1 MIKTIWNNIFVDT
14 YNKIEAEKSTSTQLD
29 KKAITIFIVVAFSL
43 VFIQYFGDL
52 NFIISNLKSLGF
64 EASILSIQSKF
75 PNVRLF
81 QLIYWVLVLITF
93 YLFIPLIII
102 KFIFKD
108 KLSNYGLSPKGFLKN
123 YKTYVVFFL
132 FMVPLII
139 MVSTT
144 ESFQYKY
151 PFYKP
156 QEESLWPNFI
166 IWQCLYLFQFFALE
180 FFFRGFM
187 IHGLKNKFGFYSIF
201 IMMIPYVMI
210 HFQKPM
216 PETIGAIFAGI
227 ILGALSLKSRS
238 IWLGVAIHYSVAIT
252 MDLAALWQKGYFN

>member
-1 MIKTIWNNIFVDT
+1 MIRAIWNNIFVDT
-14 YNKIEAEKSTSTQLD
+14 YNKIEAEKSTSSQLD
-29 KKAITIFIVVAFSL
+29 KRAITIFIVVAFSL
-43 VFIQYFGDL
+43 VFIQYLGDL
-52 NFIISNLKSLGF
+52 NFIKSFVFESEISFLQ
-64 EASILSIQSKF
+64 AKF
-75 PNVRLF
+75 PNIRLF
-81 QLIYWVLVLITF
+81 QLTYWVSILITF
-93 YLFIPLIII
+93 YLTIPLLVIH
-102 KFIFKD
+102 FIFKE
-108 KLSNYGLSPKGFLKN
+108 KLSDYGLSPKGFFNN

-132 FMVPLII
+132 FMVPFIL

-144 ESFQYKY
+144 DSFQYKY

-156 QEESLWPNFI
+156 DEESLWPNFV

-187 IHGLKNKFGFYSIF
+187 IHGLKKKFGFYAIF

-252 MDLAALWQKGYFN
+252 MDLAALWQKGYFD